1 MVVLLMVSAATF
13 HAAIVEITIGSLTLA
28 VICNLL
34 CLQFAFS
41 IPYDRL
47 KLSENML
54 LTMDRAGFMG
64 ALLGSVMMP
73 LAIFTGTLSVSGNP
87 AGSELLYNK
96 FLYSG
101 LAFGFWASYLIGR
114 IRIGSEIWK
123 SKKTNLLQ
131 VITSILA
138 FTMTITVA
146 SIGGKIVR
154 NESILD
160 LMPFWLPINKTVT
173 LSPLISILLLIIG
186 ASSIFIMYKL
196 DYSIDSKN

>member
-1 MVVLLMVSAATF
+1 
-13 HAAIVEITIGSLTLA
+13 
-28 VICNLL
+28 
-34 CLQFAFS
+34 
-41 IPYDRL
+41 
-47 KLSENML
+47 ML
-54 LTMDRAGFMG
+54 ITMDRAGLMG
-64 ALLGSVMMP
+64 ALLGSIMMP
-73 LAIFTGTLSVSGNP
+73 FAIFTGTLSVSGNP
-87 AGSELLYNK
+87 VGSELLYNK

-114 IRIGSEIWK
+114 IRMGSEIWK

-160 LMPFWLPINKTVT
+160 LMPFWFPLNTTIIM
-173 LSPLISILLLIIG
+173 SPLISTLLLIIG
-186 ASSIFIMYKL
+186 VSSIFIMYKL
-196 DYSIDSKN
+196 DDLIDSKN

>member
-28 VICNLL
+28 VICNIL
-34 CLQFAFS
+34 CLQLAFS

-101 LAFGFWASYLIGR
+101 LAFGFWTSYLIGR
-114 IRIGSEIWK
+114 IRMGSEIWK

-173 LSPLISILLLIIG
+173 TEPIISALLLIIG
-186 ASSIFIMYKL
+186 ISSIFIMYKI
-196 DYSIDSKN
+196 DYSIDRKN

>member
-1 MVVLLMVSAATF
+1 MVSAATF

-34 CLQFAFS
+34 CLQFAF
-41 IPYDRL
+41 PMPFDKL
-47 KLSENML
+47 KLSENIL
-54 LTMDRAGFMG
+54 ITMDRAALMG
-64 ALLGSVMMP
+64 ALLGSLMMP
-73 LAIFTGTLSVSGNP
+73 FAIFTGTLSVSGNP

-114 IRIGSEIWK
+114 IRMGSELWK
-123 SKKTNLLQ
+123 NKRYNILQ

-160 LMPFWLPINKTVT
+160 LLPFWLPIEKTIIIN
-173 LSPLISILLLIIG
+173 PIISSLLIIIG
-186 ASSIFIMYKL
+186 ISSIFIMHKMN
-196 DYSIDSKN
+196 DIVEQKN

>member
-1 MVVLLMVSAATF
+1 
-13 HAAIVEITIGSLTLA
+13 
-28 VICNLL
+28 
-34 CLQFAFS
+34 
-41 IPYDRL
+41 
-47 KLSENML
+47 
-54 LTMDRAGFMG
+54 
-64 ALLGSVMMP
+64 MMP
-73 LAIFTGTLSVSGNP
+73 FAIFTGTLSVSGNP

-114 IRIGSEIWK
+114 IRMGSELWK
-123 SKKTNLLQ
+123 NKRYNILQ

-160 LMPFWLPINKTVT
+160 LLPFWLPIEKTIIIN
-173 LSPLISILLLIIG
+173 PIISSLLIIIG
-186 ASSIFIMYKL
+186 ISSIFIMHKMN
-196 DYSIDSKN
+196 DIVEQKN

>member
-1 MVVLLMVSAATF
+1 
-13 HAAIVEITIGSLTLA
+13 
-28 VICNLL
+28 
-34 CLQFAFS
+34 
-41 IPYDRL
+41 
-47 KLSENML
+47 ML

-73 LAIFTGTLSVSGNP
+73 FAIFSGTLSVSGNP

-101 LAFGFWASYLIGR
+101 LAFGFWTSYLIGR
-114 IRIGSEIWK
+114 IRMGSEIWK

-173 LSPLISILLLIIG
+173 TEPIISALLLIIG
-186 ASSIFIMYKL
+186 ISSIFIMYKI
-196 DYSIDSKN
+196 DYSIDRKN

>member
-1 MVVLLMVSAATF
+1 MMVGAATF

-28 VICNLL
+28 VICNIL

-41 IPYDRL
+41 LPYDRL
-47 KLSENML
+47 KLSKNML
-54 LTMDRAGFMG
+54 ITMDRAGLMG
-64 ALLGSVMMP
+64 ALLGSIMMP
-73 LAIFTGTLSVSGNP
+73 FAIFTGTLSVSGNP
-87 AGSELLYNK
+87 VGSELLYNK

-114 IRIGSEIWK
+114 IRMGSEIWK

-160 LMPFWLPINKTVT
+160 LMPFWFPLNTTIIM
-173 LSPLISILLLIIG
+173 SPLISTLLLIIG
-186 ASSIFIMYKL
+186 VSSIFIMYKL
-196 DYSIDSKN
+196 DDLIDSKN